1 MFIPK
6 KDMKIIKH
14 NPKSSNIESNIM
26 NNHQKSSKNHET
38 S

>member
-6 KDMKIIKH
+6 KDMKIIKQ

-26 NNHQKSSKNHET
+26 KNHQKSSQNHGT